1 MVSYS
6 PMSPGMG
13 SACRSARS
21 GSDPRL
27 GRGIGG
33 SGGPLSTAATVAP
46 AGSTASQVP
55 PESRSR
61 PPSTPGWSGQC
72 APGGS
77 QGRARNSSRTAA
89 SSTGQGALGRQRSR
103 TVHTCGSVTAVGY
116 VYLLLAITAE
126 IIGTTLLKYTDGFTK
141 LWPSV
146 GSLAGYA
153 VAFVLLAQTLKSIEV
168 GVTYALWSG
177 IGTAAIAVIGAIAFK
192 EPVTAAK
199 IAGIALIILGVILLN
214 LGGGKSAHG

>member
-1 MVSYS
+1 M
-6 PMSPGMG
+6 
-13 SACRSARS
+13 
-21 GSDPRL
+21 
-27 GRGIGG
+27 
-33 SGGPLSTAATVAP
+33 
-46 AGSTASQVP
+46 
-55 PESRSR
+55 
-61 PPSTPGWSGQC
+61 
-72 APGGS
+72 
-77 QGRARNSSRTAA
+77 
-89 SSTGQGALGRQRSR
+89 
-103 TVHTCGSVTAVGY
+103 GY

-153 VAFVLLAQTLKSIEV
+153 VAFVLLAQTLKSLEV